1 MSTIKYRGAQEIR
14 KTYEI
19 SSETLRRWNNQG
31 KISSIRTPGG
41 NRLYSV
47 VDVEKIFGNQE
58 RINEKKKICY
68 ARVSSEKQKEDLD
81 RQCEYLRQ
89 KCPDHELNWKRKVLR
104 PFWNDRT
111 KEISRRLWLPT
122 RTVSAVSLLNWS
134 NGSLVNT
141 IQRSWYSV
149 RTSTLMIPNPVSLP
163 RIYYQSLLSLQ
174 QDTTDSDQ
182 LKIENDEERL
192 KTRKIRIYPTP
203 EEREKL
209 RKWMGTARWTYNK
222 VLKMV
227 QDDGI
232 TDMSVIRRHYLNNE
246 CFTTKELLWVKETPR
261 EVRSYVSRQLMS
273 AYKTNKKLHG
283 NNFRMKYRSKKD
295 RIQTISILAR
305 DWNRN
310 RGEYAFLKDIV
321 TSEQSL
327 KVNNMVN
334 ITMNHL
340 GHFYLCVSVPLDIID
355 NQDDVRGKVISLDPG
370 VRTFMTGYDP
380 DGQLIEWGNGD
391 LNKIFKLSKKYDKL
405 QSDKDLALGRTNKR
419 KRFRLKK
426 KCCELYNESV
436 I

>member
-1 MSTIKYRGAQEIR
+1 
-14 KTYEI
+14 
-19 SSETLRRWNNQG
+19 
-31 KISSIRTPGG
+31 
-41 NRLYSV
+41 
-47 VDVEKIFGNQE
+47 
-58 RINEKKKICY
+58 
-68 ARVSSEKQKEDLD
+68 
-81 RQCEYLRQ
+81 Q
-89 KCPDHELNWKRKVLR
+89 KCPDHELIKDIGSGLNWKRKGFTSILERSYQRDIEEVVVTHKDRLCRFAFELVEWIFSKHDTKIVVL
-104 PFWNDRT
+104 
-111 KEISRRLWLPT
+111 
-122 RTVSAVSLLNWS
+122 
-134 NGSLVNT
+134 GS
-141 IQRSWYSV
+141 
-149 RTSTLMIPNPVSLP
+149 LMIPNPVSLP

-192 KTRKIRIYPTP
+192 KTRKMQIYPTP

-261 EVRSYVSRQLMS
+261 EVRSYVIRQLMS
-273 AYKTNKKLHG
+273 TYKTNKKLHG

-355 NQDDVRGKVISLDPG
+355 NQDD
-370 VRTFMTGYDP
+370 
-380 DGQLIEWGNGD
+380 
-391 LNKIFKLSKKYDKL
+391 
-405 QSDKDLALGRTNKR
+405 
-419 KRFRLKK
+419 
-426 KCCELYNESV
+426 
-436 I
+436 

>member
-89 KCPDHELNWKRKVLR
+89 KCPDHELIKDIGSGLNWKRKGFTSILERSYQRDIEEVVVTHKDRLCRFAFELVEWIFSKHDTKIVVL
-104 PFWNDRT
+104 
-111 KEISRRLWLPT
+111 
-122 RTVSAVSLLNWS
+122 
-134 NGSLVNT
+134 GSDINVDDTESGELAED
-141 IQRSWYSV
+141 
-149 RTSTLMIPNPVSLP
+149 
-163 RIYYQSLLSLQ
+163 LLSIVTIFTARHNGLR
-174 QDTTDSDQ
+174 SAENR
-182 LKIENDEERL
+182 KRRREIENKKDADLSHAR
-192 KTRKIRIYPTP
+192 RK
-203 EEREKL
+203 
-209 RKWMGTARWTYNK
+209 RKWMGSARWTYNK

-246 CFTTKELLWVKETPR
+246 CFTTKKLLWVKETPR
-261 EVRSYVSRQLMS
+261 EVRSYVIRQLMS
-273 AYKTNKKLHG
+273 TYKTNKKLHG

-355 NQDDVRGKVISLDPG
+355 NQDDVQGKVISLDPG

-391 LNKIFKLSKKYDKL
+391 LN
-405 QSDKDLALGRTNKR
+405 
-419 KRFRLKK
+419 
-426 KCCELYNESV
+426 
-436 I
+436 

>member
-1 MSTIKYRGAQEIR
+1 
-14 KTYEI
+14 
-19 SSETLRRWNNQG
+19 
-31 KISSIRTPGG
+31 
-41 NRLYSV
+41 
-47 VDVEKIFGNQE
+47 
-58 RINEKKKICY
+58 
-68 ARVSSEKQKEDLD
+68 
-81 RQCEYLRQ
+81 
-89 KCPDHELNWKRKVLR
+89 
-104 PFWNDRT
+104 
-111 KEISRRLWLPT
+111 
-122 RTVSAVSLLNWS
+122 
-134 NGSLVNT
+134 
-141 IQRSWYSV
+141 
-149 RTSTLMIPNPVSLP
+149 
-163 RIYYQSLLSLQ
+163 
-174 QDTTDSDQ
+174 
-182 LKIENDEERL
+182 
-192 KTRKIRIYPTP
+192 
-203 EEREKL
+203 
-209 RKWMGTARWTYNK
+209 MGTARWTYNK

-261 EVRSYVSRQLMS
+261 EVRSYVIRQLMS
-273 AYKTNKKLHG
+273 TYKTNKKLHG

-405 QSDKDLALGRTNKR
+405 QSDKDFALGRTNKR

-426 KCCELYNESV
+426 NVASYTTNPSFNR
-436 I
+436 

>member
-1 MSTIKYRGAQEIR
+1 M
-14 KTYEI
+14 
-19 SSETLRRWNNQG
+19 
-31 KISSIRTPGG
+31 
-41 NRLYSV
+41 
-47 VDVEKIFGNQE
+47 
-58 RINEKKKICY
+58 
-68 ARVSSEKQKEDLD
+68 
-81 RQCEYLRQ
+81 
-89 KCPDHELNWKRKVLR
+89 
-104 PFWNDRT
+104 
-111 KEISRRLWLPT
+111 
-122 RTVSAVSLLNWS
+122 
-134 NGSLVNT
+134 
-141 IQRSWYSV
+141 
-149 RTSTLMIPNPVSLP
+149 
-163 RIYYQSLLSLQ
+163 
-174 QDTTDSDQ
+174 
-182 LKIENDEERL
+182 
-192 KTRKIRIYPTP
+192 P

-261 EVRSYVSRQLMS
+261 EVRSYVIRQLMS
-273 AYKTNKKLHG
+273 TYKTNKKLHG

-405 QSDKDLALGRTNKR
+405 QSDKDFALGRTNKR

-426 KCCELYNESV
+426 KMLRVIQRIRHLIDECHHQLTRWLCTNYEIILLPKFESSRMVLKNKRKIRSKTARAMLTWSHFRFRMFLQHKAREFRICKIIKCTEEYTSKTCGCCGFVKNDLGGLKTFKCDSCEVEMDRDTNGARNILLKYLTEGQALA
-436 I
+436 